1 MADPLPAH
9 APQPAAAPARVIW
22 VDDDPSVRRLI
33 EMALEP
39 LGLDLC
45 MCVDAPQARQALLQ
59 RPAELLVTDLMMPG
73 ESGLCLIASLAS
85 LPEPRPRLMIFS
97 ARSDLPDAQEQARL
111 GIWRILAKPAP
122 LAALLDSVKEALK
135 DPAASPRPAGAPCAA
150 GPGESR
156 RERALRELFAGNAAL
171 FDRFEAG
178 VLQQLPQEIAS
189 GDAAAQGRDPT
200 AMLHLVH
207 NLKGMLQALGYDEQA
222 ATAREFETAL
232 LAGRREEMPAG
243 WQRLRQQL
251 LDLPADPA
259 APAPPGPAPA

>member
-1 MADPLPAH
+1 MAERDPAQ

-122 LAALLDSVKEALK
+122 LVALLDSVKEALMGG
-135 DPAASPRPAGAPCAA
+135 AASPPPASASPAA
-150 GPGESR
+150 GQGAAR
-156 RERALRELFAGNAAL
+156 RERALRELFGGNAEL

-189 GDAAAQGRDPT
+189 GDAAAQDRDPT

-207 NLKGMLQALGYDEQA
+207 NLKGMLQALGHDEQA
-222 ATAREFETAL
+222 ARAREFETAL
-232 LAGRREEMPAG
+232 LAGRRENMLG
-243 WQRLRQQL
+243 DWQRLRQQL
-251 LDLPADPA
+251 LELPADSPTP
-259 APAPPGPAPA
+259 PAPI